1 MRNILRLRVLAIL
14 LLALGL
20 FGSAFATASAQ
31 NVTYED
37 TDFGKDGTPTE
48 AGSGSLAVSAFLS
61 DQVSV
66 PTITYFQTA
75 ANADGGAE
83 FTEADF
89 ALYLNGNFSAEPWR
103 TFSTTNGDAVVID
116 NIPTGANHQL
126 VYYPSD
132 GSNAYSWTVRIDK
145 GILTSVTLL
154 IPDGTFS
161 GNVST
166 GSVVVSSYAF
176 DGLGEGGTKII
187 TPQWWTAVVDNP
199 NQGAVEALDLVT
211 SPPDAKYSGAY
222 LVERQFTI
230 NINRGG
236 EGLNLQTDGGVALF
250 DKLPPGVHT
259 ITDTQ
264 TGYSAEF
271 EIVAGSIT
279 TVTVVFPEGFGDTG
293 STDGDKDTESPDD
306 AEDSAS
312 DSGSDTGSDS
322 GSDSGT
328 SGGGK
333 VSSLPSTGQGS
344 SSSDSGTIVLILG
357 AMSLIALAG
366 GFAWRQRRTA

>member
-1 MRNILRLRVLAIL
+1 MRNIFRLRVLAIL

-20 FGSAFATASAQ
+20 FGAAASSASAQ
-31 NVTYED
+31 ED
-37 TDFGKDGTPTE
+37 TDFGKTGTPTE

-66 PTITYFQTA
+66 PTITYFQAT

-89 ALYLNGNFSAEPWR
+89 ALYLNGNFSAEPWY

-126 VYYPSD
+126 VYYPAD
-132 GSNAYSWTVRIDK
+132 GSNAYSWTIRIDK
-145 GILTSVTLL
+145 GQLTSVTLL

-176 DGLGEGGTKII
+176 QSSTDT
-187 TPQWWTAVVDNP
+187 TPRWWTAVVNNP
-199 NQGAVEALDLVT
+199 NQGAVDANDLVT
-211 SPPDAKYSGAY
+211 APVDAKYSGAY
-222 LVERQFTI
+222 LVDRQFTI
-230 NINRGG
+230 NINGG
-236 EGLNLQTDGGVALF
+236 GTGLNLQTDGGVALF
-250 DKLPPGVHT
+250 DKLPPGTHT

-264 TGYSAEF
+264 TGYSSTFDIE
-271 EIVAGSIT
+271 AGSIT
-279 TVTVVFPEGFGDTG
+279 TVTVVFPEGYGNTG
-293 STDGDKDTESPDD
+293 STDGDKDTEDPDGS
-306 AEDSAS
+306 DSAA

-322 GSDSGT
+322 GSDTGN
-328 SGGGK
+328 GGGK

-344 SSSDSGTIVLILG
+344 SSSDSSTLVLILG
-357 AMSLIALAG
+357 AMSLVALAG

>member
-66 PTITYFQTA
+66 PTITYFQAT

-89 ALYLNGNFSAEPWR
+89 ALYLNGNFSAEPWY
-103 TFSTTNGDAVVID
+103 TFTTTNGDAVVID

-132 GSNAYSWTVRIDK
+132 GSNAYSWTIRIDK
-145 GILTSVTLL
+145 GQLTSVTLL

-176 DGLGEGGTKII
+176 QSSTDT
-187 TPQWWTAVVDNP
+187 TPRWWTAVVNNP
-199 NQGAVEALDLVT
+199 NQGAVEALDLV
-211 SPPDAKYSGAY
+211 SPPVDAKYSGAY

-230 NINRGG
+230 NINGG
-236 EGLNLQTDGGVALF
+236 GTGLNLQTDGGVALF

-328 SGGGK
+328 SGGGGK

>member
-20 FGSAFATASAQ
+20 FGSAVTSASAQ
-31 NVTYED
+31 ED

-61 DQVSV
+61 SQVSI
-66 PTITYFQTA
+66 PTITYFQAT

-89 ALYLNGNFSAEPWR
+89 ALYLNGNFSAEPWY

-126 VYYPSD
+126 VYYPAD
-132 GSNAYSWTVRIDK
+132 GSNAYSWTIRIDR
-145 GILTSVTLL
+145 GQLTSVTLL

-176 DGLGEGGTKII
+176 QSSTDT
-187 TPQWWTAVVDNP
+187 TPRWWTAVVNTP
-199 NQGAVEALDLVT
+199 NQGAVNANDLV
-211 SPPDAKYSGAY
+211 SPPVDAKYSGAY
-222 LVERQFTI
+222 LVDRQFTI
-230 NINRGG
+230 NINGG
-236 EGLNLQTDGGVALF
+236 GTGLNLQTDGGVALF

-279 TVTVVFPEGFGDTG
+279 TVTVVFPEGYGDTG
-293 STDGDKDTESPDD
+293 SSTGDKDTEDPDD
-306 AEDSAS
+306 GDTA
-312 DSGSDTGSDS
+312 GDTGSDS
-322 GSDSGT
+322 GSDTGNNGSN
-328 SGGGK
+328 GGGK

-344 SSSDSGTIVLILG
+344 NSSDSSTIVLILG
-357 AMSLIALAG
+357 AMSLVALAG